1 MRPVEVA
8 GAAVLAAVSVILQ
21 MLPPIFLTPWFMR
34 IDLVAVPWILAWILF
49 GFRASLL
56 SLAISIPIVGV
67 LGPFAGGWVGAVMKA
82 MASIWMIVVPACFAL
97 RYGVGRMLSSRLLYG
112 VSALTAILVR
122 GVATV
127 FLNLYFAIPIFF
139 GMTLPQIIE
148 FFSKPAFQ
156 SFFGLSLGLIGIW
169 AAVGEIFFW
178 NAVQGVIDLYLSLA
192 IGLAVIRR
200 LKGKPSQTTL

>member
-34 IDLVAVPWILAWILF
+34 IDLVAVPWILAWIIF
-49 GFRASLL
+49 GFKASLL
-56 SLAISIPIVGV
+56 SLIISIPIVGV

-127 FLNLYFAIPIFF
+127 FLNLYFAIPVFF
-139 GMTLPQIIE
+139 GMTLSQIIE
-148 FFSKPAFQ
+148 FFSNPTFQ
-156 SFFGLSLGLIGIW
+156 SFFGLSLGLVGIW

-178 NAVQGVIDLYLSLA
+178 NAVQGVIDLYLALA
-192 IGLAVIRR
+192 IGLTLIRR
-200 LKGKPSQTTL
+200 LKGRLSQTTL

>member
-1 MRPVEVA
+1 VEVA